1 MVKGVARRVVVLTS
15 PDPRHFE
22 QAIFLLRE
30 DALGGA
36 PPEEQVLDQ
45 AQAVAE
51 AYLQRSLPRYRRW
64 RRLWVPLL
72 WTLTGA
78 ALASAAWAFGLGLL

>member
-78 ALASAAWAFGLGLL
+78 VLASVAWAFGLGLL